1 MHHGLFRL
9 LPLLLVAVFMA
20 LRFYRMRQQSQGGG
34 QRQLK
39 LEQLWVIPVVFLVLA
54 VALFARTP
62 PHGLGWLY
70 AAVAVAGGAG
80 IGWWRGSMMRITVNP
95 VTHTLN
101 QAASPAAI
109 IFLVGIVA
117 LRFGARFFLM
127 QQGGGTTGLVT
138 DCLMAFAAAMFCTQR
153 LEMYLRGRRLL
164 ATAQARPVRWG

>member
-1 MHHGLFRL
+1 LRL
-9 LPLLLVAVFMA
+9 LPLLIFGVFLA
-20 LRFYRMRQQSQGGG
+20 LRFSRMRGLGQGRAG
-34 QRQLK
+34 QRQLR
-39 LEQLWVIPVVFLVLA
+39 LEQLWVIPVIFLVLA
-54 VALFARTP
+54 VALFVRTP
-62 PHGLGWLY
+62 PQGLGWLY
-70 AAVAVAGGAG
+70 AAVAITIGAG
-80 IGWWRGSMMRITVNP
+80 IGWWRGAMMRITVNP

-127 QQGGGTTGLVT
+127 QQGGGGTTGLVT